1 MKIVTSCNRY
11 SKFSPQHTIEVVSHI
26 KARLVN
32 QNLNKILTTKIDL
45 DISQISEKSY
55 LSVLQRDKLGWM
67 GPFVLNVGE
76 EFLFVQFDGYFCHKI
91 ELSSDDIDEIVN
103 IENIP
108 IKEINSSDDKAF
120 IDISFL
126 YPDIVGHKVTDIYT
140 EMTFDNASL
149 LALIIVIDNKYY
161 VAIGNDIDNPRM
173 GVFSDKKA
181 MEKAIKFW
189 SQQL

>member
-1 MKIVTSCNRY
+1 MKIITSCNRY
-11 SKFSPQHTIEVVSHI
+11 SKFSPQHTIEVVNYI
-26 KARLVN
+26 KAQLVN

-45 DISQISEKSY
+45 DISQLSENSC
-55 LSVLQRDKLGWM
+55 LSVLQREKLGWM
-67 GPFVLNVGE
+67 GPFVLNIGE
-76 EFLFVQFDGYFCHKI
+76 ELLFIQFDGYFCHKI

-103 IENIP
+103 IENMP
-108 IKEINSSDDKAF
+108 IEEITSSDDKAF

-173 GVFSDKKA
+173 GVFSDKMA
-181 MEKAIKFW
+181 MEKEIKIW

>member
-1 MKIVTSCNRY
+1 M
-11 SKFSPQHTIEVVSHI
+11 PIE
-26 KARLVN
+26 
-32 QNLNKILTTKIDL
+32 
-45 DISQISEKSY
+45 
-55 LSVLQRDKLGWM
+55 
-67 GPFVLNVGE
+67 
-76 EFLFVQFDGYFCHKI
+76 
-91 ELSSDDIDEIVN
+91 EIT
-103 IENIP
+103 
-108 IKEINSSDDKAF
+108 SSDDKAF

-173 GVFSDKKA
+173 GVFSDKMA
-181 MEKAIKFW
+181 MEKEIKIW

>member
-1 MKIVTSCNRY
+1 MEIVTSCNRY

-45 DISQISEKSY
+45 DISQISENSC

-91 ELSSDDIDEIVN
+91 ELCSDDIDEIVH

-126 YPDIVGHKVTDIYT
+126 YPDIVGHKVTDIYA
-140 EMTFDNASL
+140 EMTFDKTSL
-149 LALIIVIDNKYY
+149 LALIIVMDNKYY

-173 GVFSDKKA
+173 EVFSDKTA
-181 MEKAIKFW
+181 MEKEIKIW
-189 SQQL
+189 PQQL